1 MIFTRDN
8 IKLFRFRASILALLT
23 ILMLTALLSR
33 LAWLQL
39 WEHEKHSSKAEDNR
53 VVLLPLQAPRGRIL
67 DRNGKIL
74 ARNDGG
80 FFLELQPT
88 KIKNLQT
95 TLDVLKKIVPIS
107 KYDVQRFKRLM
118 SESRSYDGLPIKTV
132 LNSREVARLVTRIQG
147 EQGVR
152 VRHRLIR
159 SYPSKTSS
167 SHLIGHI
174 GRISKADQKLLEK
187 KGEKDSYSGFTH
199 IGKLG
204 VEQSYES
211 LLRGKVGYQHIEVTA
226 GGLMIRELSKSAPL
240 PGKNVQLTIDS
251 ELQKLI
257 ESEYKNRLGGTVAI
271 EPSTGEILAFV
282 SMPNFNPNLFID
294 GVSSQIWS
302 QLNNSPDKPLL
313 NRPIKGG
320 YPPGSTYKPFMA
332 LAALA
337 SGSRTPNDSI
347 IDPGYF
353 MLGNHKF
360 RDSKPEGHG
369 VVDLRKSIVVSSD
382 TYYYKLALNM
392 GVDLIHKYISP
403 FGFGQN
409 TGIDLNGEISGIL
422 PSSEWKKK
430 KLGKPWLQGETPSI
444 GIGQGY
450 NTFTIMQMAKAV
462 SIIANRGKVITPRLI
477 KASQDQQTGDF
488 NYVKSRFEED
498 IDIAPEWFEFVIEA
512 MVEVNKTGTGA
523 RVMSNSSYS
532 IAGKTG
538 TSQVFTI
545 KQDEEYDIESVPE
558 HLRDHSLYI
567 GFAPAKNPK
576 IALAIVVENG
586 GFGAKSAAPIARK
599 IFDFVLLNNNK

>member
-1 MIFTRDN
+1 MD
-8 IKLFRFRASILALLT
+8 
-23 ILMLTALLSR
+23 
-33 LAWLQL
+33 
-39 WEHEKHSSKAEDNR
+39 
-53 VVLLPLQAPRGRIL
+53 
-67 DRNGKIL
+67 
-74 ARNDGG
+74 
-80 FFLELQPT
+80 
-88 KIKNLQT
+88 
-95 TLDVLKKIVPIS
+95 
-107 KYDVQRFKRLM
+107 KYDIKRFKRLM
-118 SESRSYDGLPIKTV
+118 VESRSYDGLPLKTV
-132 LNSREVARLVTRIQG
+132 LNEREVARLVTRIQKMK
-147 EQGVR
+147 GVK

-159 SYPSKTSS
+159 SYPSKSSS

-187 KGEKDSYSGFTH
+187 KGQKESYSGFTH

-204 VEQSYES
+204 IEQSYED

-226 GGLMIRELSKSAPL
+226 GGQMIRELNKSAPL

-257 ESEYKNRLGGTVAI
+257 EKEYGSRLGGAVAI
-271 EPSTGEILAFV
+271 APNTGEILAFV

-294 GVSSQIWS
+294 GVNSDVWS
-302 QLNNSPDKPLL
+302 DLNNSPDKPLL

-337 SGSRTPNDSI
+337 SGSRTPEDTI
-347 IDPGYF
+347 VDPGFF

-369 VVDLRKSIVVSSD
+369 RVNLHKSIVVSSD

-392 GVDLIHKYISP
+392 GVDLIHEYISP
-403 FGFGQN
+403 FGFGKY
-409 TGIDLNGEISGIL
+409 TGVDLNGEISGIL
-422 PSSEWKKK
+422 PSSSWKKNR
-430 KLGKPWLQGETPSI
+430 LGKPWLQGETPSI

-462 SIIANRGKVITPRLI
+462 SIIANRGKIITPRLI
-477 KASQDQQTGDF
+477 KASQDQQSGKFTSMKSKLEG
-488 NYVKSRFEED
+488 NVK
-498 IDIAPEWFEFVIEA
+498 IDPQWFEFVINA
-512 MVEVNKTGTGA
+512 MVEVNTSGTGA
-523 RVMSNSSYS
+523 RVMSGTNYQ

-545 KQDEEYDIESVPE
+545 AQDEEYDVENVPE
-558 HLRDHSLYI
+558 KLRDHSLYI

-599 IFDFVLLNNNK
+599 IFDYVLSDK